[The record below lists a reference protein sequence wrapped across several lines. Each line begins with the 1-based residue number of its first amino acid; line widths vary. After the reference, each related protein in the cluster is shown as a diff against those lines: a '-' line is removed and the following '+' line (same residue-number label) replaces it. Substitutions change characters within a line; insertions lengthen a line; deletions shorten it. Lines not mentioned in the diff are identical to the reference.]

1 MSNKVFEEA
10 PQTPQPSGGAVDKVR
25 KAARQL
31 AYDTRYKV
39 KGKFK
44 DGQKADPASLKRAYM
59 QQLGSSSAP
68 GPVKMLAKKM
78 LIDEEYDFVDVD
90 VKSSLSN
97 ICAKVFVEGGGK
109 IEEEIEVIEEAEDT
123 KYTIRVKDKKTG
135 REYLRKADRAK
146 ISELRLNPNI
156 SSVEITGRKD
166 DSTYD
171 RTGQKTA
178 KVKAG
183 KGLDPVGKEDSDIN
197 NDGKVNKTDSYLKN
211 RREKIGNAIAKEE
224 YIDEAP
230 YQVMGSPD
238 GKKEKKIGK
247 PVKSRKYA
255 DSRAAELA
263 DTHKETGGQYRSKY
277 VEEVIYEKEGNGDKK
292 IDVMKKG
299 KNNVKINPS
308 LGESIRA
315 ELDLLKAQK
324 IAEQDASMK
333 QQEDEKKKEQLAAQQ
348 DKKDRMMKMRILQN
362 KMRAVRGGAEIAA
375 SHKLEGDT
383 IAEGEGMMRYC
394 PACDKDETRE
404 ECKAGGEYWDEN
416 SKPAKEEDPRSMPA
430 KINLAKNKLR
440 AMGLKMSYDMEGD
453 MVDEKYQGMYQSP
466 APTHNRLKSKDP
478 KATMSPG
485 RRAMQKSD
493 DLQNTEPGSNRAKKQ
508 KRVSDQINRNFQSA
522 RKTVGEGLSVKDQM
536 KVSQEYFKK
545 RNSRSPEEKKA
556 EADKDAKSRAKN
568 YAMHKRPDPY
578 KSRPGESD

>member
-59 QQLGSSSAP
+59 QQLGTSSAP

-78 LIDEEYDFVDVD
+78 LVGEEYDFVDVD

-109 IEEEIEVIEEAEDT
+109 IEEEIEVIEEADDT

-146 ISELRLNPNI
+146 ISELRANPNI
-156 SSVEITGRKD
+156 SSVEITGKKD

-183 KGLDPVGKEDSDIN
+183 KGLDPVGKEDDDIN

-211 RREKIGNAIAKEE
+211 RRKTIGNAIAKEE
-224 YIDEAP
+224 
-230 YQVMGSPD
+230 
-238 GKKEKKIGK
+238 
-247 PVKSRKYA
+247 
-255 DSRAAELA
+255 
-263 DTHKETGGQYRSKY
+263 
-277 VEEVIYEKEGNGDKK
+277 VIYEKEENGDKK

-299 KNNVKINPS
+299 KNAVKINPS

-315 ELDLLKAQK
+315 ELDLLKAQR

-333 QQEDEKKKEQLAAQQ
+333 QQDDEKKKEQLADKQA
-348 DKKDRMMKMRILQN
+348 KKDKMMRMRILRN
-362 KMRAVRGGAEIAA
+362 KMLATRAGTEVNA
-375 SHKLEGDT
+375 SHQPEGDT
-383 IAEGEGMMRYC
+383 IAEGEDTMRYC
-394 PACDKDETRE
+394 PKCDKDETRE
-404 ECKAGGEYWDEN
+404 ECKYGGEYWDEN
-416 SKPAKEEDPRSMPA
+416 SQPAKAEDPRSMPA

-453 MVDEKYQGMYQSP
+453 MV
-466 APTHNRLKSKDP
+466 
-478 KATMSPG
+478 
-485 RRAMQKSD
+485 
-493 DLQNTEPGSNRAKKQ
+493 
-508 KRVSDQINRNFQSA
+508 
-522 RKTVGEGLSVKDQM
+522 EGLSVKDQM

-545 RNSRSPEEKKA
+545 RNARSPEEK
-556 EADKDAKSRAKN
+556 
-568 YAMHKRPDPY
+568 
-578 KSRPGESD
+578 GC

>member
-59 QQLGSSSAP
+59 QQLGTSSAP

-78 LIDEEYDFVDVD
+78 LIGEEYDFVDVD
-90 VKSSLSN
+90 VESSLSN

-146 ISELRLNPNI
+146 ISELRSNPNI
-156 SSVEITGRKD
+156 SSVEITGRREED
-166 DSTYD
+166 TYD
-171 RTGQKTA
+171 KTGSKKA
-178 KVKAG
+178 KKDYDG
-183 KGLDPVGKEDSDIN
+183 
-197 NDGKVNKTDSYLKN
+197 DGKIESGT
-211 RREKIGNAIAKEE
+211 AE
-224 YIDEAP
+224 Y
-230 YQVMGSPD
+230 MGSRD
-238 GKKEKKIGK
+238 KAIKK
-247 PVKSRKYA
+247 SMA
-255 DSRAAELA
+255 N
-263 DTHKETGGQYRSKY
+263 
-277 VEEVIYEKEGNGDKK
+277 EEVIYEKEENGDKK
-292 IDVMKKG
+292 IDVMKG
-299 KNNVKINPS
+299 KNTVKVNPS

-333 QQEDEKKKEQLAAQQ
+333 QQEDEKKKEALAAQQ
-348 DKKDRMMKMRILQN
+348 GKKDKMMKLRILQN

-375 SHKLEGDT
+375 SHELEGDT
-383 IAEGEGMMRYC
+383 IAEGEGTMRYC

-453 MVDEKYQGMYQSP
+453 MVEATEDSLKDRRMERGGVDGNNRYKKPTSNTPNTFGKKPGQKYDGMSAVEKV
-466 APTHNRLKSKDP
+466 
-478 KATMSPG
+478 KASIEKRYGKGAIIDT
-485 RRAMQKSD
+485 
-493 DLQNTEPGSNRAKKQ
+493 KK
-508 KRVSDQINRNFQSA
+508 K
-522 RKTVGEGLSVKDQM
+522 
-536 KVSQEYFKK
+536 
-545 RNSRSPEEKKA
+545 
-556 EADKDAKSRAKN
+556 
-568 YAMHKRPDPY
+568 
-578 KSRPGESD
+578 

>member
-59 QQLGSSSAP
+59 QQLGTSSAP

-78 LIDEEYDFVDVD
+78 LIGEEYDFVDVD
-90 VKSSLSN
+90 VKFSLSN

-146 ISELRLNPNI
+146 ISELRSNPNI
-156 SSVEITGRKD
+156 SSVEITGRREED
-166 DSTYD
+166 TYD
-171 RTGQKTA
+171 KTGGKKA
-178 KVKAG
+178 KKDYDG
-183 KGLDPVGKEDSDIN
+183 
-197 NDGKVNKTDSYLKN
+197 DGKVESGT
-211 RREKIGNAIAKEE
+211 AE
-224 YIDEAP
+224 Y
-230 YQVMGSPD
+230 MGSRD
-238 GKKEKKIGK
+238 KAIKKSMAK
-247 PVKSRKYA
+247 
-255 DSRAAELA
+255 
-263 DTHKETGGQYRSKY
+263 
-277 VEEVIYEKEGNGDKK
+277 EEVIYEKEDNDGDKK

-299 KNNVKINPS
+299 KNSIKVNPS

-333 QQEDEKKKEQLAAQQ
+333 QQDDEKKKEQLAAQQ
-348 DKKDRMMKMRILQN
+348 GKKDKMMKMRILQN

-383 IAEGEGMMRYC
+383 IVEGE
-394 PACDKDETRE
+394 ACMHNEEGE
-404 ECKAGGEYWDEN
+404 ECPVHGKDDC
-416 SKPAKEEDPRSMPA
+416 SMEDPRSMPA
-430 KINLAKNKLR
+430 KISLAKNKLR

-453 MVDEKYQGMYQSP
+453 MVEATEDSLKDRRMERGGVDGNNRYKKPISNTPNTFGKKKPIVGGPSALERVKTSITAKYGQGAIKEDAKMAKQSDEKLAALHKQVSASDQSLP
-466 APTHNRLKSKDP
+466 
-478 KATMSPG
+478 
-485 RRAMQKSD
+485 
-493 DLQNTEPGSNRAKKQ
+493 SNQ
-508 KRVSDQINRNFQSA
+508 FMMKRVSKEMNR
-522 RKTVGEGLSVKDQM
+522 R
-536 KVSQEYFKK
+536 
-545 RNSRSPEEKKA
+545 KKA
-556 EADKDAKSRAKN
+556 T
-568 YAMHKRPDPY
+568 
-578 KSRPGESD
+578 

>member
-10 PQTPQPSGGAVDKVR
+10 PQTPQPSGGAADKVR

-39 KGKFK
+39 KSKFK

-78 LIDEEYDFVDVD
+78 LIGEEYDFVDVD

-109 IEEEIEVIEEAEDT
+109 IEEEIEVIEEADDT

-146 ISELRLNPNI
+146 ISELRSNPNI

-166 DSTYD
+166 TDTYD
-171 RTGQKTA
+171 KTGQKTA

-211 RREKIGNAIAKEE
+211 RRKTIGNAIAKEE
-224 YIDEAP
+224 VEQIDEVIGAVAKVAALGARGAAKAATLAAKGAVKAAP
-230 YQVMGSPD
+230 VVAKAAKVAGKGVVKGAKAVNKV
-238 GKKEKKIGK
+238 GKKVGRAVDTADKAANVALKVKELEK
-247 PVKSRKYA
+247 RENA
-255 DSRAAELA
+255 N
-263 DTHKETGGQYRSKY
+263 
-277 VEEVIYEKEGNGDKK
+277 EEVIYEKEENGDKK

-299 KNNVKINPS
+299 KNTVKVNPS

-333 QQEDEKKKEQLAAQQ
+333 QQDDEKKKEQLAAQQ
-348 DKKDRMMKMRILQN
+348 GKKDKMMKMRILQN
-362 KMRAVRGGAEIAA
+362 KMRAVRGGAEISA

-383 IAEGEGMMRYC
+383 IAEGEGTMRYC

-453 MVDEKYQGMYQSP
+453 MV
-466 APTHNRLKSKDP
+466 
-478 KATMSPG
+478 
-485 RRAMQKSD
+485 
-493 DLQNTEPGSNRAKKQ
+493 
-508 KRVSDQINRNFQSA
+508 
-522 RKTVGEGLSVKDQM
+522 EGLSVKDQM

-545 RNSRSPEEKKA
+545 RNSRSPEEKNA
-556 EADKDAKSRAKN
+556 EADKNAKSRAKN

>member
-39 KGKFK
+39 KSKFK
-44 DGQKADPASLKRAYM
+44 DGQKADPASLKRAYV

-78 LIDEEYDFVDVD
+78 LIGEEYDFVDVD

-109 IEEEIEVIEEAEDT
+109 IEEEIEVIEEADDT

-146 ISELRLNPNI
+146 ISELRSNPNI

-166 DSTYD
+166 ADTYD
-171 RTGQKTA
+171 KTGQKTA

-211 RREKIGNAIAKEE
+211 RREKIGSAIAK
-224 YIDEAP
+224 
-230 YQVMGSPD
+230 
-238 GKKEKKIGK
+238 
-247 PVKSRKYA
+247 
-255 DSRAAELA
+255 
-263 DTHKETGGQYRSKY
+263 
-277 VEEVIYEKEGNGDKK
+277 EEVIYEKEENGDKK

-299 KNNVKINPS
+299 KNTVKINPS

-315 ELDLLKAQK
+315 ELDLLKAQR

-348 DKKDRMMKMRILQN
+348 GKKDKMMKLRILQN
-362 KMRAVRGGAEIAA
+362 KMNAVRGGAEIAA
-375 SHKLEGDT
+375 SHELEGDT
-383 IAEGEGMMRYC
+383 IAEGEGPRRYC
-394 PACDKDETRE
+394 PKGDKDETRD
-404 ECKAGGEYWDEN
+404 ECKYGGEYWDEN
-416 SKPAKEEDPRSMPA
+416 SKPAKAEDPRSMPA

-453 MVDEKYQGMYQSP
+453 MV
-466 APTHNRLKSKDP
+466 
-478 KATMSPG
+478 
-485 RRAMQKSD
+485 
-493 DLQNTEPGSNRAKKQ
+493 
-508 KRVSDQINRNFQSA
+508 
-522 RKTVGEGLSVKDQM
+522 EGLSVKDQM

-545 RNSRSPEEKKA
+545 RNARSPEEKAAEEKA
-556 EADKDAKSRAKN
+556 HAKSRAERS
-568 YAMHKRPDPY
+568 AMHKRPDPY

>member
-39 KGKFK
+39 KSKFK

-78 LIDEEYDFVDVD
+78 LIGEEYDFVDVD

-109 IEEEIEVIEEAEDT
+109 IEEEIEVIEEADDT

-146 ISELRLNPNI
+146 ISELRSNPNI

-183 KGLDPVGKEDSDIN
+183 KGLDPVGKEDDDIN

-211 RREKIGNAIAKEE
+211 RRKTIGSAIAKEE
-224 YIDEAP
+224 VEQIDEVIGAVAKVAALGARGAAKAATLAAKGAVKAAP
-230 YQVMGSPD
+230 AVAKAAKVAGKGVVKGAKAVNKV
-238 GKKEKKIGK
+238 GKKVGRAVDTADKAANVALKVKELEK
-247 PVKSRKYA
+247 RENA
-255 DSRAAELA
+255 N
-263 DTHKETGGQYRSKY
+263 
-277 VEEVIYEKEGNGDKK
+277 EEVIYEKEENGDKK

-299 KNNVKINPS
+299 KNAVKINPS

-315 ELDLLKAQK
+315 ELDLLKAQR

-348 DKKDRMMKMRILQN
+348 GKKDKMMKMRILQN

-383 IAEGEGMMRYC
+383 IAEGEGTMRYC

-453 MVDEKYQGMYQSP
+453 MV
-466 APTHNRLKSKDP
+466 
-478 KATMSPG
+478 
-485 RRAMQKSD
+485 
-493 DLQNTEPGSNRAKKQ
+493 
-508 KRVSDQINRNFQSA
+508 
-522 RKTVGEGLSVKDQM
+522 EGLSVKDQM

-578 KSRPGESD
+578 KSRSGESD

>member
-78 LIDEEYDFVDVD
+78 LVGEEYDFVDVD

-109 IEEEIEVIEEAEDT
+109 IEEEIEVIEEADDT

-146 ISELRLNPNI
+146 ISELRANPNI

-183 KGLDPVGKEDSDIN
+183 KGLDPVGKEDDDIN

-211 RREKIGNAIAKEE
+211 RRKTIGNAIAKEE
-224 YIDEAP
+224 
-230 YQVMGSPD
+230 
-238 GKKEKKIGK
+238 
-247 PVKSRKYA
+247 
-255 DSRAAELA
+255 
-263 DTHKETGGQYRSKY
+263 
-277 VEEVIYEKEGNGDKK
+277 VIYEKEENGDKK

-299 KNNVKINPS
+299 KNAVKINPS

-315 ELDLLKAQK
+315 ELDLLKAQR

-333 QQEDEKKKEQLAAQQ
+333 QQDDEKKKEQLADKQA
-348 DKKDRMMKMRILQN
+348 KKDKMMRMRILRN
-362 KMRAVRGGAEIAA
+362 KMLATRAGTEVNA
-375 SHKLEGDT
+375 SHQPEGDT
-383 IAEGEGMMRYC
+383 IAEGEDTMRYC
-394 PACDKDETRE
+394 PKCDKDETRE
-404 ECKAGGEYWDEN
+404 ECKYGGEYWDEN
-416 SKPAKEEDPRSMPA
+416 SQPAKAEDPRSMPA

-453 MVDEKYQGMYQSP
+453 MV
-466 APTHNRLKSKDP
+466 
-478 KATMSPG
+478 
-485 RRAMQKSD
+485 
-493 DLQNTEPGSNRAKKQ
+493 
-508 KRVSDQINRNFQSA
+508 
-522 RKTVGEGLSVKDQM
+522 EGLSVKDQM

-545 RNSRSPEEKKA
+545 RNARSPEEKAA
-556 EADKDAKSRAKN
+556 EAKGHAKHVQKED
-568 YAMHKRPDPY
+568 AMHKRPDPY

>member
-39 KGKFK
+39 KSKFK

-59 QQLGSSSAP
+59 QQLGTSSAP

-78 LIDEEYDFVDVD
+78 LIGEEYDFVDVD
-90 VKSSLSN
+90 VESSLPN

-109 IEEEIEVIEEAEDT
+109 IEEEIEVIEEADDT

-146 ISELRLNPNI
+146 ISELRSNPNI

-166 DSTYD
+166 TDTYD
-171 RTGQKTA
+171 KTGQKTA

-183 KGLDPVGKEDSDIN
+183 KGLDPVGKEDDDIN

-211 RREKIGNAIAKEE
+211 RRKTIGNAIAKEE
-224 YIDEAP
+224 
-230 YQVMGSPD
+230 
-238 GKKEKKIGK
+238 
-247 PVKSRKYA
+247 
-255 DSRAAELA
+255 
-263 DTHKETGGQYRSKY
+263 
-277 VEEVIYEKEGNGDKK
+277 VIYEKEENGDKK

-299 KNNVKINPS
+299 KNTVKVNPS

-348 DKKDRMMKMRILQN
+348 GKKDKMMKMRILQN

-383 IAEGEGMMRYC
+383 IAEGDGCAHTHEGQECSVHGKVEC
-394 PACDKDETRE
+394 PSESKKEDAKE
-404 ECKAGGEYWDEN
+404 DEN
-416 SKPAKEEDPRSMPA
+416 EDPRSMPA

-453 MVDEKYQGMYQSP
+453 MV
-466 APTHNRLKSKDP
+466 
-478 KATMSPG
+478 
-485 RRAMQKSD
+485 
-493 DLQNTEPGSNRAKKQ
+493 
-508 KRVSDQINRNFQSA
+508 
-522 RKTVGEGLSVKDQM
+522 EGLSVKDQM

>member
-59 QQLGSSSAP
+59 QQLGTSSAP

-78 LIDEEYDFVDVD
+78 LVGEEYDFVDVD

-109 IEEEIEVIEEAEDT
+109 IEEEIEVIEEADDT

-146 ISELRLNPNI
+146 ISELRANPNI

-183 KGLDPVGKEDSDIN
+183 KGLDPVGKEDDDIN

-211 RREKIGNAIAKEE
+211 RRKTIGNAIAKEE
-224 YIDEAP
+224 
-230 YQVMGSPD
+230 
-238 GKKEKKIGK
+238 
-247 PVKSRKYA
+247 
-255 DSRAAELA
+255 
-263 DTHKETGGQYRSKY
+263 
-277 VEEVIYEKEGNGDKK
+277 VIYEKEENGDKK

-299 KNNVKINPS
+299 KNAVKINPS

-315 ELDLLKAQK
+315 ELDLLKAQR

-333 QQEDEKKKEQLAAQQ
+333 QQDDEKKKEQLADKQA
-348 DKKDRMMKMRILQN
+348 KKDKMMRMRILRN
-362 KMRAVRGGAEIAA
+362 KMLATRAGTEVNA
-375 SHKLEGDT
+375 SHQPEGDT
-383 IAEGEGMMRYC
+383 IAEGEDTMRYC
-394 PACDKDETRE
+394 PKCDKDETRE
-404 ECKAGGEYWDEN
+404 ECKYGGEYWDEN
-416 SKPAKEEDPRSMPA
+416 SQPAKAEDPRSMPA

-453 MVDEKYQGMYQSP
+453 MV
-466 APTHNRLKSKDP
+466 
-478 KATMSPG
+478 
-485 RRAMQKSD
+485 
-493 DLQNTEPGSNRAKKQ
+493 
-508 KRVSDQINRNFQSA
+508 
-522 RKTVGEGLSVKDQM
+522 EGLSVKDQM

-545 RNSRSPEEKKA
+545 RNARSPERK
-556 EADKDAKSRAKN
+556 
-568 YAMHKRPDPY
+568 
-578 KSRPGESD
+578 GC

>member
-39 KGKFK
+39 KSKFK

-59 QQLGSSSAP
+59 QQLGTSSAP

-78 LIDEEYDFVDVD
+78 LIGEEYDFVDVD
-90 VKSSLSN
+90 VESSLSN

-146 ISELRLNPNI
+146 ISELRANPNI

-183 KGLDPVGKEDSDIN
+183 KGLDPVGKEDDDIN

-211 RREKIGNAIAKEE
+211 RRKTIGNAIAKEE
-224 YIDEAP
+224 
-230 YQVMGSPD
+230 
-238 GKKEKKIGK
+238 
-247 PVKSRKYA
+247 
-255 DSRAAELA
+255 
-263 DTHKETGGQYRSKY
+263 
-277 VEEVIYEKEGNGDKK
+277 VIYEKEENGDKK

-299 KNNVKINPS
+299 KNAVKINPS

-315 ELDLLKAQK
+315 ELDLLKAQR

-348 DKKDRMMKMRILQN
+348 GKKDKMMKMRILQN

-383 IAEGEGMMRYC
+383 IAEGEGTMRYC

-453 MVDEKYQGMYQSP
+453 VVNEEGADSLRDRRMERGGVDGNNRYKKPTSNTPNTFGKKKPVVGGPSALERVKASITAKYGQGAIMD
-466 APTHNRLKSKDP
+466 T
-478 KATMSPG
+478 
-485 RRAMQKSD
+485 
-493 DLQNTEPGSNRAKKQ
+493 KK
-508 KRVSDQINRNFQSA
+508 K
-522 RKTVGEGLSVKDQM
+522 
-536 KVSQEYFKK
+536 
-545 RNSRSPEEKKA
+545 
-556 EADKDAKSRAKN
+556 
-568 YAMHKRPDPY
+568 
-578 KSRPGESD
+578 

>member
-59 QQLGSSSAP
+59 QQLGTSSAP

-78 LIDEEYDFVDVD
+78 LVGEEYDFVDVD

-109 IEEEIEVIEEAEDT
+109 IEEEIEVIEEADDT

-146 ISELRLNPNI
+146 ISELRANPNI

-183 KGLDPVGKEDSDIN
+183 KGLDPVGKEDDDIN

-211 RREKIGNAIAKEE
+211 RRKTIGNAIAKEE
-224 YIDEAP
+224 
-230 YQVMGSPD
+230 
-238 GKKEKKIGK
+238 
-247 PVKSRKYA
+247 
-255 DSRAAELA
+255 
-263 DTHKETGGQYRSKY
+263 
-277 VEEVIYEKEGNGDKK
+277 VIYEKEENGDKK

-299 KNNVKINPS
+299 KNAVKINPS

-315 ELDLLKAQK
+315 ELDLLKAQR

-333 QQEDEKKKEQLAAQQ
+333 QQDDEKKKEQLADKQA
-348 DKKDRMMKMRILQN
+348 KKDKMMRMRILRN
-362 KMRAVRGGAEIAA
+362 KMLATRAGTEVNA
-375 SHKLEGDT
+375 SHQPEGDT
-383 IAEGEGMMRYC
+383 IAEGEDTMRYC
-394 PACDKDETRE
+394 PKCDKDETRE
-404 ECKAGGEYWDEN
+404 ECKYGGEYWDEN
-416 SKPAKEEDPRSMPA
+416 SQPAKAEDPRSMPA

-453 MVDEKYQGMYQSP
+453 MV
-466 APTHNRLKSKDP
+466 
-478 KATMSPG
+478 
-485 RRAMQKSD
+485 
-493 DLQNTEPGSNRAKKQ
+493 
-508 KRVSDQINRNFQSA
+508 
-522 RKTVGEGLSVKDQM
+522 EGLSVKDQM

>member
-59 QQLGSSSAP
+59 QQLGTSSAP

-78 LIDEEYDFVDVD
+78 LVGEEYDFVDVD
-90 VKSSLSN
+90 VESSLSN

-109 IEEEIEVIEEAEDT
+109 IEEEIEVIEEADDT

-146 ISELRLNPNI
+146 ISELRSNPNI
-156 SSVEITGRKD
+156 SSVEITGRREED
-166 DSTYD
+166 TYD
-171 RTGQKTA
+171 KTGGKKA
-178 KVKAG
+178 KKDYDG
-183 KGLDPVGKEDSDIN
+183 
-197 NDGKVNKTDSYLKN
+197 DGKIESGT
-211 RREKIGNAIAKEE
+211 AE
-224 YIDEAP
+224 Y
-230 YQVMGSPD
+230 MGSRD
-238 GKKEKKIGK
+238 KAIKKSMAK
-247 PVKSRKYA
+247 
-255 DSRAAELA
+255 
-263 DTHKETGGQYRSKY
+263 
-277 VEEVIYEKEGNGDKK
+277 EEVIYEKEENDDKK
-292 IDVMKKG
+292 IDVMKG
-299 KNNVKINPS
+299 KNTVKVNPS

-333 QQEDEKKKEQLAAQQ
+333 QQEDEKKKEALAAQQ
-348 DKKDRMMKMRILQN
+348 GNKDKMMKMRILQN

-383 IAEGEGMMRYC
+383 IAEGDGCAHTHEGQECSVHGKVEC
-394 PACDKDETRE
+394 PSESKKEDAKE
-404 ECKAGGEYWDEN
+404 DEN
-416 SKPAKEEDPRSMPA
+416 EDPRSMPA

-453 MVDEKYQGMYQSP
+453 IVNEEGADSLKDRRMERGGVDGN
-466 APTHNRLKSKDP
+466 NR
-478 KATMSPG
+478 
-485 RRAMQKSD
+485 
-493 DLQNTEPGSNRAKKQ
+493 
-508 KRVSDQINRNFQSA
+508 
-522 RKTVGEGLSVKDQM
+522 
-536 KVSQEYFKK
+536 
-545 RNSRSPEEKKA
+545 
-556 EADKDAKSRAKN
+556 
-568 YAMHKRPDPY
+568 Y
-578 KSRPGESD
+578 KSAPKNVAMGGGKKKPYDGMSALDRVKARITAKYGQGAIIDTKKK

>member
-59 QQLGSSSAP
+59 QQLGTSSAP

-78 LIDEEYDFVDVD
+78 LVGEEYDFVDVD

-109 IEEEIEVIEEAEDT
+109 IEEEIEVIEEADDT

-146 ISELRLNPNI
+146 ISELRANPNI
-156 SSVEITGRKD
+156 SSVEITGKKD

-183 KGLDPVGKEDSDIN
+183 KGLDPVGKEDDDIN

-211 RREKIGNAIAKEE
+211 RRKTIGNAIAKEE
-224 YIDEAP
+224 
-230 YQVMGSPD
+230 
-238 GKKEKKIGK
+238 
-247 PVKSRKYA
+247 
-255 DSRAAELA
+255 
-263 DTHKETGGQYRSKY
+263 
-277 VEEVIYEKEGNGDKK
+277 VIYEKEENGDKK

-299 KNNVKINPS
+299 KNAVKINPS

-315 ELDLLKAQK
+315 ELDLLKAQR

-333 QQEDEKKKEQLAAQQ
+333 QQDDEKKKEQLADKQA
-348 DKKDRMMKMRILQN
+348 KKDKMMRMRILRN
-362 KMRAVRGGAEIAA
+362 KMLATRAGTEVNA
-375 SHKLEGDT
+375 SHQPEGDT
-383 IAEGEGMMRYC
+383 IAEGEDTMRYC
-394 PACDKDETRE
+394 PKCDKDETRE
-404 ECKAGGEYWDEN
+404 ECKYGGEYWDEN
-416 SKPAKEEDPRSMPA
+416 SQPAKAEDPRSMPA

-453 MVDEKYQGMYQSP
+453 MV
-466 APTHNRLKSKDP
+466 
-478 KATMSPG
+478 
-485 RRAMQKSD
+485 
-493 DLQNTEPGSNRAKKQ
+493 
-508 KRVSDQINRNFQSA
+508 
-522 RKTVGEGLSVKDQM
+522 EGLSVKDQM

-545 RNSRSPEEKKA
+545 RNARSPEEKAAEEKA
-556 EADKDAKSRAKN
+556 HAKSRAERS
-568 YAMHKRPDPY
+568 AMHKKPDPY